1 MMASLLYHFSLRL
14 IVPLALL
21 FLLTTMLGLGVWQ
34 SVNIGNARIEQQ
46 ALESVSADLEQLHG
60 LVADSLLTD
69 DLPAVQRMVSMIKIG
84 RASCRERV
92 SSPV

>member
-21 FLLTTMLGLGVWQ
+21 FLLTAMLGLGVWQ

-46 ALESVSADLEQLHG
+46 ALESVSADLEIPPWC
-60 LVADSLLTD
+60 V
-69 DLPAVQRMVSMIKIG
+69 
-84 RASCRERV
+84 
-92 SSPV
+92 